1 MTSVR
6 RAPVRP
12 NRMVAQSRLM
22 AVINVPMRLILGLP
36 FATPLSRQLMLLH
49 LTGRKSGKR
58 YVQPVSYVPDGN
70 TLLTPGGGRWKLNL
84 KPSECVRLRLR
95 GRDVLARP
103 EFIRDVS
110 EVERLLRRMQSV
122 NPRITSF
129 VPVDGSRGEFDH
141 APPDRSTGGHRRR
154 ARRPPRSTAHLE
166 WQWSLRCSSSVAT
179 SATPSHSALRQ
190 RCV

>member
-1 MTSVR
+1 MATPGLPVLVCRRRGGRDLDSCELIPLGCTPMISVQ

-12 NRMVAQSRLM
+12 NRMVVQARLLG
-22 AVINVPMRLILGLP
+22 VINVPMRLILGLP

-103 EFIRDVS
+103 EFIHDVDQI
-110 EVERLLRRMQSV
+110 EVLLRRMV
-122 NPRITSF
+122 
-129 VPVDGSRGEFDH
+129 GEPADH
-141 APPDRSTGGHRRR
+141 QLCACWWLRR
-154 ARRPPRSTAHLE
+154 
-166 WQWSLRCSSSVAT
+166 
-179 SATPSHSALRQ
+179 
-190 RCV
+190 